1 MTKEE
6 FRIHNEYRRNRSRSN
21 GKGSRRN
28 NRNSVSRF
36 TQTLQHGSFDDV
48 NDRVEPMKTTTTT
61 TTNAS
66 ITPEE
71 LTERLQMLNTK
82 SGFTPEEQHNAGPKQ
97 AQRFKNAATSTIHD
111 AFLND
116 LKRKFVISI
125 SDGEDSADEVSR
137 KGVVLTESLEFL
149 SPSSVDIAHKEDVK

>member
-1 MTKEE
+1 
-6 FRIHNEYRRNRSRSN
+6 
-21 GKGSRRN
+21 
-28 NRNSVSRF
+28 
-36 TQTLQHGSFDDV
+36 
-48 NDRVEPMKTTTTT
+48 MKTTTTST
-61 TTNAS
+61 TTTAS

-82 SGFTPEEQHNAGPKQ
+82 SGFTPEEQYNAGPKQ

-149 SPSSVDIAHKEDVK
+149 SPSSVDIAHKEDTK